1 MRLRTALAENLVRL
15 RAERGWSQEDF
26 ADKVG
31 IDRTY
36 VSSLERRRYAATV
49 DILER
54 LADAFQI
61 DATDLLRSS
70 SAKNPGSG
78 VVADD
83 AVSVTD
89 RPPA

>member
-1 MRLRTALAENLVRL
+1 MRLRAALAENLVRL
-15 RAERGWSQEDF
+15 RTERGWSQEDF

-36 VSSLERRRYAATV
+36 VSSLERRRYAATI

-54 LADAFQI
+54 LADAFQV
-61 DATDLLRSS
+61 DAADLLRPT
-70 SAKNPGSG
+70 SAPKPAPG

-83 AVSVTD
+83 ALGITGRST
-89 RPPA
+89 A